1 MFRNPHILPIMPF
14 VYLIGVLLLSIS
26 PSTARAQYSFQKLD
40 VVEGWL
46 IERRVDENQHL
57 SCRASI
63 KTGGTWFAARIHL
76 DGSGEVILPEGIPDQ
91 NFTDEQLLA
100 VRLAVSRC
108 EESILYFP

>member
-1 MFRNPHILPIMPF
+1 MSF
-14 VYLIGVLLLSIS
+14 VYLIGVLVLSIS
-26 PSTARAQYSFQKLD
+26 PNAARAQYSFQKLD

-46 IERRVDENQHL
+46 IERRIDEIQHL

-63 KTGGTWFAARIHL
+63 ETGGTWFAARIHL
-76 DGSGEVILPEGIPDQ
+76 DGSGEVIVPEGVPAQ

-100 VRLAVSRC
+100 IRLAVSRC